1 MMKCK
6 HIGRLFIVLGM
17 LLPVSFAGVEAMAD
31 HHEWHSLFDGR
42 TLMGWQSNPE
52 NPESFSIEDGAI
64 KVNGERSHLFYV
76 GTVSDADFQDFEL
89 KAKVKTMPKA
99 NAGIYFHT
107 KYQSEGWPSAG
118 YECQVNTTHGDPRKT
133 GSLYAVQDV
142 DAETLKETGVKDGEW
157 FDYYIKVYGKRVTIS
172 INGKQLVD
180 YTQPENPDRGNG
192 MDGRLLKSGTFALQ
206 AHDPGSTAFF
216 KDILVRPL
224 R

>member
-1 MMKCK
+1 MKYIQTKLAFVVSTLLCCV
-6 HIGRLFIVLGM
+6 LF
-17 LLPVSFAGVEAMAD
+17 SSTAAAD

-64 KVNGERSHLFYV
+64 KVKGERSHLFYV
-76 GTVSDADFQDFEL
+76 GTVEDAKFQDFEL

-107 KYQSEGWPSAG
+107 QYQKEGWPSVG
-118 YECQVNTTHGDPRKT
+118 YECQVNTSHGDPRKT
-133 GSLYAVQDV
+133 GSLYAIDDV
-142 DAETLKETGVKDGEW
+142 DAERLAETGAKDGEW
-157 FDYYIKVYGKRVTIS
+157 FDYYIRVYGKQVTIK
-172 INGKQLVD
+172 INGKELVT
-180 YTQPENPDRGNG
+180 YTQPQDAKRDSS
-192 MDGRLLKSGTFALQ
+192 MKGRIIKSGTFALQ
-206 AHDPGSTAFF
+206 AHDPGSTVYF

>member
-1 MMKCK
+1 MTNIRILAVAC
-6 HIGRLFIVLGM
+6 LFFVGSSVL
-17 LLPVSFAGVEAMAD
+17 AD

-64 KVNGERSHLFYV
+64 KVQGERSHLFYV
-76 GTVSDADFQDFEL
+76 GTVNDADFQDFEL

-107 KYQSEGWPSAG
+107 KYQAEGWPSVG
-118 YECQVNTTHGDPRKT
+118 YEAQVNTTHGDKRKT
-133 GSLYAVQDV
+133 GSLYAVDDV
-142 DAETLKETGVKDGEW
+142 NAERLAETGAKDGEW
-157 FDYYIKVYGKRVTIS
+157 FDYYIRVYGKQVTIK
-172 INGKQLVD
+172 INGKELVN
-180 YTQPENPDRGNG
+180 YTQPQDPKRSPD
-192 MDGRLLKSGTFALQ
+192 MKGRVLRSGTFALQ
-206 AHDPGSTAFF
+206 AHDPGSTAYF